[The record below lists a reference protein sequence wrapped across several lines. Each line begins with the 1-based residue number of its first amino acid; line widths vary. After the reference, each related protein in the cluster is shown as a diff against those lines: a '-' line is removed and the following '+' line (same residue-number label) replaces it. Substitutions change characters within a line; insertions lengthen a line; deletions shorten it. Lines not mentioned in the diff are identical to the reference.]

1 MNILIL
7 PKYGQMAATTRY
19 RFTQYLPF
27 LEREG
32 ISYTVSPLLSDA
44 YLAGRFQ
51 NGRTPLVEAILCYLV
66 RMGLLL
72 RILFGAAIE
81 VVLGAVTA
89 GLTIV
94 RRKKSKQEMPLCG
107 RKRYQEYDLLIIHCE
122 LFPFLPPVFEFAL
135 SLLRVPFVYDYD
147 DAIFHQYDQHP
158 KLLIR
163 NLFAN
168 KISFIIGK
176 AKMIFAGSPYLA
188 EYAKRFNPSVENMP
202 TSVSIKAYQTR
213 LWRAPFPTFPPT
225 VSVAIPPNIPPA
237 IPPRLGQPFIIG
249 WIGTPSTTPYLS
261 EVAEALKLF
270 CEKYPTPGQIQ
281 IKLVGAAGS
290 TCRSLLPGVPVEVI
304 PWTEAS
310 ETTIIQS
317 FDLGIMPLPNEPWAR
332 GKCAFKLLQYMACG
346 IPIIASPVGM
356 NKNVVLN
363 TDGADANRNGDK
375 AGLLASSTAEWVAG
389 FEYFY
394 QHSAEAI
401 AMGRQGRR
409 LVEEKYSIEKQGPR
423 WVRLIKSCVG

>member
-1 MNILIL
+1 MNVLIL

-51 NGRTPLVEAILCYLV
+51 NGRAPFVEAILCYLV

-89 GLTIV
+89 ALTIV
-94 RRKKSKQEMPLCG
+94 RKKNSKQEMPLRG
-107 RKRYQEYDLLIIHCE
+107 RKKYQEYDLLIIHCE

-135 SLLRVPFVYDYD
+135 SLLRIPFVYDYD

-158 KLLIR
+158 KLWIR
-163 NLFAN
+163 KLFAN

-213 LWRAPFPTFPPT
+213 LWPAPFPT
-225 VSVAIPPNIPPA
+225 IPPA
-237 IPPRLGQPFIIG
+237 IPPRIGQPFIIG

-270 CEKYPTPGQIQ
+270 CEKHPTPGQIQ

-290 TCRSLLPGVPVEVI
+290 TCRSLLQGVPVEVI

-356 NKNVVLN
+356 NRNVVLN
-363 TDGADANRNGDK
+363 TDRADGNGGGDGAK
-375 AGLLASSTAEWVAG
+375 AGLLASNTAEWVAG
-389 FEYFY
+389 FDYFY
-394 QHSAEAI
+394 QHPAEAI
-401 AMGRQGRR
+401 AMGRRGRR